1 MYSEDPLSGGCTVRK
16 KQSYRP
22 SVEKFFVRADPGY
35 GVEQLLRGVDQIVQ
49 YIHQLLRLLQE
60 IQIDERNLQ
69 TALHLL
75 NAAKLCLAKLL

>member
-1 MYSEDPLSGGCTVRK
+1 MRK
-16 KQSYRP
+16 KQSNRP

-35 GVEQLLRGVDQIVQ
+35 RVEQLLRGVDQIVQ

-69 TALHLL
+69 TARPLL